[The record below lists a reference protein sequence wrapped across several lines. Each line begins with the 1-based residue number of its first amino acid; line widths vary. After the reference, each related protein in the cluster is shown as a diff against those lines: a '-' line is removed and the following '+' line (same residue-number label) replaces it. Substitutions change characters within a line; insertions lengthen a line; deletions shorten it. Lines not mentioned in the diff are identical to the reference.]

1 MLIIATVEASVAK
14 FFSKYFAPIFPGDI
28 YTVFVSEFC
37 ILNFIS
43 ASIVSSSA
51 VLLIGKTIPEVP
63 SIEIPPITPSL
74 SLNVFFATSIPFSTI
89 TVMFT
94 VPVRLSSAK
103 ILLRLSIIICLGTG
117 FMAGSPFGSASPFFV
132 NVPTPSPAKK

>member
-1 MLIIATVEASVAK
+1 MLIIATVEASTKK
-14 FFSKYFAPIFPGDI
+14 FFSKCFAPIFPGDI

-74 SLNVFFATSIPFSTI
+74 SLKVFFATSIPFSTI

-94 VPVRLSSAK
+94 VPVRLFSAK

-117 FMAGSPFGSASPFFV
+117 FMAGSPFGSTSPFFV